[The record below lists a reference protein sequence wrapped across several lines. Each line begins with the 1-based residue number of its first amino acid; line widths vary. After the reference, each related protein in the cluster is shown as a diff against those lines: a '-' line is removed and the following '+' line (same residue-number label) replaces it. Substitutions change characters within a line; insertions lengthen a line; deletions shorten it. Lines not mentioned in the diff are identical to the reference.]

1 MKHRKQTT
9 LKAAS
14 RKQRGKSAK
23 RAARAQCGDQSPPA
37 WPSLAQLRDRLQSIA
52 VAETDGYGF
61 EKSL

>member
-1 MKHRKQTT
+1 MKHRKQTA

-23 RAARAQCGDQSPPA
+23 RAQCSDQSPPA
-37 WPSLAQLRDRLQSIA
+37 WPSLAQLRDRLQRIA